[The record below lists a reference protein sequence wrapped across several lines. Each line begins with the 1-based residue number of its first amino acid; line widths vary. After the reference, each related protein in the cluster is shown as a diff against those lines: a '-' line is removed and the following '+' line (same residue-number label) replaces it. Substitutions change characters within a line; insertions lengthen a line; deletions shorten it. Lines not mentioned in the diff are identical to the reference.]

1 MGKRTEH
8 TLPKTAYTQ
17 LLTISCQQCAHKTE
31 GTHDLNVQLHHNEAA
46 LKSTQ
51 SDAARPMGTAEFQ
64 VLTHVGTWGCRAHGQ
79 GTWYVATLESPM
91 QRYSPMRR
99 NKHRKQQSSL
109 VSYQFP
115 AGLREIPE
123 HTGGIW

>member
-64 VLTHVGTWGCRAHGQ
+64 VLTHVGTWGCRATVEAHGMWPLWKARCNV
-79 GTWYVATLESPM
+79 THP
-91 QRYSPMRR
+91 
-99 NKHRKQQSSL
+99 
-109 VSYQFP
+109 
-115 AGLREIPE
+115 
-123 HTGGIW
+123 